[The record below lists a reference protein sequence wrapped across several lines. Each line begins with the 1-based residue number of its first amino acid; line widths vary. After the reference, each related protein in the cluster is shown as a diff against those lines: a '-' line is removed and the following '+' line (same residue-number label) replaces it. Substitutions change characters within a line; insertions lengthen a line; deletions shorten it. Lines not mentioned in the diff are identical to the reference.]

1 MTNKITALQGALA
14 FEILQRIVRAIHWD
28 GSNGEATI
36 EQIHLKLLN
45 EATALCGQDQLY
57 VNTKALGELEE
68 IEGFPRDDWE
78 SKDVYAEHVDGKLA
92 EQFEELRN
100 KVKQDR
106 DQADWTDNQVTPLTI
121 TEVYVN
127 AEITVPRSRL
137 SCEDMNVAG
146 TYKMLV
152 PAALSGE
159 QQAAVAMALFHQKVG
174 LKTPEHFHLQV
185 IQVMPVVEPVDE
197 KLAQLGTFKGV
208 FNFHP
213 RLEPTAR

>member
-14 FEILQRIVRAIHWD
+14 FDILQRMVRAIHWN
-28 GSNGEATI
+28 GNNGEAII
-36 EQIHLKLLN
+36 EQEHLKLIN
-45 EATALCGQDQLY
+45 EAYALCGDEQMY
-57 VNTKALGELEE
+57 VDTKALSELEE
-68 IEGFPRDDWE
+68 IKGFPRGDWE
-78 SKDVYAEHVDGKLA
+78 NKEAYAEHVDEKLS
-92 EQFEELRN
+92 EQFEELRS
-100 KVKQDR
+100 KVKEDR
-106 DQADWTDNQVTPLTI
+106 ERTILAENEVTPLTF

-146 TYKMLV
+146 TYKMVV

-159 QQAAVAMALFHQKVG
+159 QQAAVALALFHQKVG
-174 LKTPEHFHLQV
+174 LNTPEHFHLQV
-185 IQVMPVVEPVDE
+185 IQVMPVVEPVDQ